1 MNRKSGILMH
11 ISSLYNNYSC
21 GNFGKS
27 AYEFIDFLKKCGF
40 TYWQV
45 LPFCI
50 TDEHNSPYMSYS
62 SIGGN
67 MFFIDIEQL
76 YKEGFITKDEL
87 LSSTQKTPFACEF
100 QRLKEE
106 RFSLLLKASKRVTD
120 KSVINDFIKKNKSIS
135 DCCEFMA
142 LKEANEGQP
151 WNKWTITQPEPD
163 TLFAW
168 QFIQYIF
175 HTQWEKLHIYA
186 NINGIKII
194 GDLPF
199 YVSYDSCDVRNN
211 TKQFLLD
218 EDNKPSCV
226 AGVPPDYFSEDGQLW
241 GNPIYNWDYMK
252 KDGYTWWKN
261 RLSYMLTLFD
271 GVRIDHFRAFSE
283 YWAVP
288 AGAKTAKEGK
298 WYQGPANEMIDVIK
312 EIAGDRLIIAENL
325 GLIDSK
331 VDDLLKYSDFPGM
344 SVFQFGFDGNNA
356 NPHLP
361 HNFKQNLV
369 AYTGTHDNNTLL
381 GFIWELDNYTR
392 KAVLDYVGYSNE
404 QWNNC
409 YDTIIKTLFM
419 SCADTVILPIQDIM
433 GFGAD
438 TRLNIPGKAD
448 NNWSFRI
455 TKQQLD
461 SIDTQKY
468 KHMNHIY
475 SR

>member
-1 MNRKSGILMH
+1 
-11 ISSLYNNYSC
+11 
-21 GNFGKS
+21 
-27 AYEFIDFLKKCGF
+27 
-40 TYWQV
+40 
-45 LPFCI
+45 
-50 TDEHNSPYMSYS
+50 
-62 SIGGN
+62 
-67 MFFIDIEQL
+67 
-76 YKEGFITKDEL
+76 
-87 LSSTQKTPFACEF
+87 
-100 QRLKEE
+100 
-106 RFSLLLKASKRVTD
+106 
-120 KSVINDFIKKNKSIS
+120 
-135 DCCEFMA
+135 
-142 LKEANEGQP
+142 
-151 WNKWTITQPEPD
+151 
-163 TLFAW
+163 
-168 QFIQYIF
+168 
-175 HTQWEKLHIYA
+175 
-186 NINGIKII
+186 
-194 GDLPF
+194 
-199 YVSYDSCDVRNN
+199 
-211 TKQFLLD
+211 
-218 EDNKPSCV
+218 
-226 AGVPPDYFSEDGQLW
+226 
-241 GNPIYNWDYMK
+241 
-252 KDGYTWWKN
+252 
-261 RLSYMLTLFD
+261 MLTLFD